1 MFSFFRRQRQQYL
14 CGCGDNQILVDIG
27 VSARRCEQKLRQ
39 VGADPA
45 EIKGIF
51 VTHEH
56 ADHAAGVR
64 VFATRYHIPV
74 FAHPAVLEQMAR
86 QGNLNEK
93 VDARPFAEVGDFMDL
108 EVLPFALSHDSV
120 ACQGYKFTMP
130 DGRHIA
136 VCTDTGYITSA
147 AKAALPGTDLVFLES
162 NHEPSMVRA
171 GSYPYPRNSAF
182 CPIPAICP
190 IRTAPPLPGSC
201 ARRHHPLCAVSS
213 EPGEQ
218 YAFFGI
224 PDHRGGSDGVGCPAG
239 GRLPLAGGRTGAG
252 RRVPGVMIRITVLT
266 VGKLKEKYLRE
277 GRDEYLKRLSAF
289 SKVQV
294 VELPESRCPADPSPA
309 EIQRV
314 LEQEGDS
321 ILAKIPKGARVIPLC
336 IEGRELSSAQLAA
349 RVADFS
355 QQSSHLVFVIG
366 GSYGLSPRVKA
377 AGDLR
382 LSFGKMTLPHQLA
395 RLVLLEQIY
404 RACAINNHSKYH
416 K

>member
-1 MFSFFRRQRQQYL
+1 MSKACSLFSGSSGNSIYV
-14 CGCGDNQILVDIG
+14 GCGDNQILVDIG

-171 GSYPYPRNSAF
+171 GSYPYPLQQRILSDTGHLSNTDCAAF
-182 CPIPAICP
+182 AGELL
-190 IRTAPPLPGSC
+190 RSGTTRFVLSHLSRENNMLSLAYQTTVAAMTALG
-201 ARRHHPLCAVSS
+201 ARPEVD
-213 EPGEQ
+213 
-218 YAFFGI
+218 Y
-224 PDHRGGSDGVGCPAG
+224 
-239 GRLPLAGGRTGAG
+239 RL
-252 RRVPGVMIRITVLT
+252 
-266 VGKLKEKYLRE
+266 
-277 GRDEYLKRLSAF
+277 
-289 SKVQV
+289 QV
-294 VELPESRCPADPSPA
+294 AAP
-309 EIQRV
+309 
-314 LEQEGDS
+314 EQEG
-321 ILAKIPKGARVIPLC
+321 GC
-336 IEGRELSSAQLAA
+336 
-349 RVADFS
+349 
-355 QQSSHLVFVIG
+355 
-366 GSYGLSPRVKA
+366 
-377 AGDLR
+377 
-382 LSFGKMTLPHQLA
+382 
-395 RLVLLEQIY
+395 LVL
-404 RACAINNHSKYH
+404 
-416 K
+416 